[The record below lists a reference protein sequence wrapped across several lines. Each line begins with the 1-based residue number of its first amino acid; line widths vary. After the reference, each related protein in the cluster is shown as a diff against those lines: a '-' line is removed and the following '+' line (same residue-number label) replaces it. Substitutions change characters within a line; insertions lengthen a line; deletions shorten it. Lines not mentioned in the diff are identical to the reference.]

1 MHDSE
6 LPGVRDGA
14 LQFTTNAAS
23 QLQQDPGRGHANHVV
38 ALRCGIPGLV
48 QPLIAALEAIS
59 VRTDQRATLLVLVD
73 LPCGFAVQQLRSM
86 EYAPAQVVVV
96 ANIPCTEYWEDLWDM
111 QPAALVADV
120 RIDQTLAD
128 AITIVAGGERY
139 RLMPPVSSLLTS
151 TERTLLRYVA
161 GGWDNRQIARRLN
174 LEEKSVRNRLTRVYA
189 KLKVPNRVQAALY
202 YWGRNALAM

>member
-1 MHDSE
+1 MRKSGTLHGES
-6 LPGVRDGA
+6 R
-14 LQFTTNAAS
+14 
-23 QLQQDPGRGHANHVV
+23 LQQDPGRGYENHVV

-48 QPLIAALEAIS
+48 QPLTVALEAIG

-73 LPCGFAVQQLRSM
+73 MPCGFAVEQLRSM
-86 EYAPAQVVVV
+86 EYAPAQVVMLV
-96 ANIPCTEYWEDLWDM
+96 NNPCPEYWEDLWDW
-111 QPAALVADV
+111 QTAALVSDV

-128 AITIVAGGERY
+128 AITIVARGERY
-139 RLMPPVSSLLTS
+139 RLTPPVSSALTS

-161 GGWDNRQIARRLN
+161 RGWDNRQIARRLY

-202 YWGRNALAM
+202 YWGRNALVE

>member
-1 MHDSE
+1 MRESGTLHGE
-6 LPGVRDGA
+6 
-14 LQFTTNAAS
+14 S
-23 QLQQDPGRGHANHVV
+23 QLQQDPVRDDENHVV

-48 QPLIAALEAIS
+48 QPLTVALEAIG

-73 LPCGFAVQQLRSM
+73 LPRGFAVQQLGSL
-86 EYAPAQVVVV
+86 EYAPAQAVVM
-96 ANIPCTEYWEDLWDM
+96 ANNPCSEYWEDLWDL

-120 RIDQTLAD
+120 RIDRTLAD
-128 AITIVAGGERY
+128 AITSVARGERY
-139 RLMPPVSSLLTS
+139 RLTPPVSSTLTS

-161 GGWDNRQIARRLN
+161 RGWDNREIARRLD

-202 YWGRNALAM
+202 YWGRNALVT